1 MMNQII
7 KIPTEIQ
14 LIDLPNEI
22 QIKIF
27 ENYNIEDIKKDYFKL
42 KCVKP
47 ILDLIIK
54 KRKYDFIGKF
64 ELILNTIV
72 FNNYVNGNNKLFSHK
87 ERYDGILNQIYKN
100 QDLSLEIWKKKCE
113 KYNFNLDYMPKILQF
128 VLKEYRF
135 KLFKRTNGFTGEK
148 IDETDYFFLNSLIEY
163 LNH

>member
-1 MMNQII
+1 MS
-7 KIPTEIQ
+7 K
-14 LIDLPNEI
+14 LIELPNEI

-27 ENYNIEDIKKDYFKL
+27 ENYNFEDIKKDYFKL
-42 KCVKP
+42 KEFKP
-47 ILDLIIK
+47 ILDQIIK

-64 ELILNTIV
+64 ELILDTIV
-72 FNNYVNGNNKLFSHK
+72 FDKYIKSSNKLYCHM

-100 QDLSLEIWKKKCE
+100 QDLALEIWNKKCK

-128 VLKEYRF
+128 ALKEYRF

-148 IDETDYFFLNSLIEY
+148 IDETDYFFLKSLIKY